1 MTPTTMKR
9 IAADLGVSIT
19 TVSKVLNN
27 HADIGPATR
36 AKVLAR
42 VEELG
47 YRPNAVA
54 RSLSLRRTH
63 TLGVVIP
70 DLMHSFFVEVVAGIE
85 AVASARGYGLLLCSS
100 TENPRKERSELEM
113 LRSRQVDGIVLASV
127 HGSHNSELLQR
138 IATHGGALV
147 MIDRDDHPRVRC
159 HRVLTDD
166 ELVGRMA
173 TDHLIAHGRRAI
185 GHIAGPPITHAR
197 RREAGYRAALHD
209 AGIEGPE
216 SWVVRGGFMEADG
229 YQAMQTL
236 LATEPAIDAVF
247 AANDPAA
254 IGALQAIWDAGL
266 RVPDDIA
273 VVGAGDIAHGD
284 LLRVPLTTVGWAKE
298 ELGRRAAELIFEQLS
313 ARDDLAFRR
322 VIIPP
327 HMVVRESCGAGSG
340 GSATVTRPAAA
351 TARRIIGVSERLK
364 PHPKPRPTPASRL
377 AAGSKRPR

>member
-1 MTPTTMKR
+1 MIERGTAMTPTTMKR

-27 HADIGPATR
+27 HADIGQATR
-36 AKVLAR
+36 ARVLAR

-85 AVASARGYGLLLCSS
+85 SVASARGYGLLLCSS

-127 HGSHNSELLQR
+127 HGSNNSELLQR
-138 IATHGGALV
+138 IAAHGGALV

-166 ELVGRMA
+166 DLVGRMA
-173 TDHLIAHGRRAI
+173 TEHLLAQGRRAI
-185 GHIAGPPITHAR
+185 GHLAGPPLTHAR
-197 RREAGYRAALHD
+197 RREAGYTAALHD
-209 AGIEGPE
+209 AGIEPASG
-216 SWVVRGGFMEADG
+216 WIVRGGFMDADG
-229 YQAMQTL
+229 YRAMQRL
-236 LATEPAIDAVF
+236 LEVRPRVDAVF

-254 IGALQAIWDAGL
+254 IGAMQAIWEAGL

-273 VVGAGDIAHGD
+273 VIGAGDIAHGD

-298 ELGRRAAELIFEQLS
+298 ELGRRAAELIFDQIGGREE
-313 ARDDLAFRR
+313 LAFRR

-327 HMVVRESCGAGSG
+327 HLVIRESSGA
-340 GSATVTRPAAA
+340 R
-351 TARRIIGVSERLK
+351 
-364 PHPKPRPTPASRL
+364 TPAGPDSPPVRDPRRGGNGNRSSRPD
-377 AAGSKRPR
+377 AKPKRPR

>member
-36 AKVLAR
+36 ARVLAR
-42 VEELG
+42 VDELG

-54 RSLSLRRTH
+54 RSLTLRRTH

-70 DLMHSFFVEVVAGIE
+70 DLMHSFFVEVVAGLEI
-85 AVASARGYGLLLCSS
+85 VANARGYGLLLCSS

-127 HGSHNSELLQR
+127 HGSNDTEFLQR
-138 IATHGGALV
+138 IAGAGVALV

-166 ELVGRMA
+166 DLVGRIA
-173 TDHLIAHGRRAI
+173 TKHLLSQGRRAI
-185 GHIAGPPITHAR
+185 AHIAGPAITHAK
-197 RREAGYRAALHD
+197 RREAGYIAALRE
-209 AGIEGPE
+209 AGVEPRSE
-216 SWVVRGGFMEADG
+216 WVVRGGFMDADG
-229 YQAMQTL
+229 YHAMQRLLTL
-236 LATEPAIDAVF
+236 DPPIDAVF

-254 IGALQAIWDAGL
+254 IGAMQAIWEAGL
-266 RVPDDIA
+266 AVPDDIA

-284 LLRVPLTTVGWAKE
+284 LLRVPLSTVGWSKE
-298 ELGRRAAELIFEQLS
+298 ELGKRAAELIFDQIDG
-313 ARDDLAFRR
+313 DDEVAFQR

-327 HMVVRESCGAGSG
+327 RMVVRASCGEEAPG
-340 GSATVTRPAAA
+340 AANVQPRV
-351 TARRIIGVSERLK
+351 RRQR
-364 PHPKPRPTPASRL
+364 
-377 AAGSKRPR
+377 

>member
-54 RSLSLRRTH
+54 RSLTLRRTY

-70 DLMHSFFVEVVAGIE
+70 DLTHSFFVEIVAGIE
-85 AVASARGYGLLLCSS
+85 SVASARGYGLLLCSS
-100 TENPRKERSELEM
+100 SENPKKERSELEM
-113 LRSRQVDGIVLASV
+113 LRARQVDGIVLGSV

-138 IATHGGALV
+138 IAAHGGALV

-173 TDHLIAHGRRAI
+173 TEHLLAQGRRAV
-185 GHIAGPPITHAR
+185 GHIAGPSITHAR
-197 RREAGYRAALHD
+197 RREAGYAAALRD
-209 AGIEGPE
+209 AGISAKPE
-216 SWVVRGGFMEADG
+216 WIVRGGFMEMDG
-229 YQAMQTL
+229 YNGMQQI
-236 LATEPAIDAVF
+236 LAFEPRIDAVF

-254 IGALQAIWDAGL
+254 IGAMQAIWDAGL

-284 LLRVPLTTVGWAKE
+284 LLKVPLTTVGWPKE
-298 ELGRRAAELIFEQLS
+298 ELGRRAAELILEQIS
-313 ARDDLAFRR
+313 GREEVAFRR

-327 HMVVRESCGAGSG
+327 HMVVRESCGARSAEHDAAESRVPARARSAG
-340 GSATVTRPAAA
+340 GDQ
-351 TARRIIGVSERLK
+351 LK
-364 PHPKPRPTPASRL
+364 LQPKPRPAL
-377 AAGSKRPR
+377 AARFAERSKRPR

>member
-27 HADIGPATR
+27 HADIGQATR
-36 AKVLAR
+36 ARVLAR

-54 RSLSLRRTH
+54 RSLTLRRTH

-70 DLMHSFFVEVVAGIE
+70 DLMHSFFVEVVSGIE
-85 AVASARGYGLLLCSS
+85 SVASARGYGLLLCSS
-100 TENPRKERSELEM
+100 TENSRKERSELEM

-127 HGSHNSELLQR
+127 HGSNNAELLQR
-138 IATHGGALV
+138 IAAVSAVV

-166 ELVGRMA
+166 DLVGRMA
-173 TDHLIAHGRRAI
+173 TEHLLAQGRRAVA
-185 GHIAGPPITHAR
+185 HIAGPLLAHAK
-197 RREAGYRAALHD
+197 RREAGYLAALHD
-209 AGIEGPE
+209 AGIEPNPA
-216 SWVVRGGFMEADG
+216 WIARGGFMDGDG
-229 YQAMQTL
+229 YHAMQRLLTL
-236 LATEPAIDAVF
+236 DPKIDAVF

-254 IGALQAIWDAGL
+254 IGAMQAIWEAGL
-266 RVPDDIA
+266 QVPDDVA

-298 ELGRRAAELIFEQLS
+298 ELGRRAAELILEQIGG
-313 ARDDLAFRR
+313 REEVAFRR
-322 VIIPP
+322 VVISPRL
-327 HMVVRESCGAGSG
+327 VVRESCGGGSG
-340 GSATVTRPAAA
+340 QTGF
-351 TARRIIGVSERLK
+351 K
-364 PHPKPRPTPASRL
+364 P
-377 AAGSKRPR
+377 KRPR

>member
-36 AKVLAR
+36 ARVLAR

-54 RSLSLRRTH
+54 RSLSLRRTN

-85 AVASARGYGLLLCSS
+85 SVASAHGYGLLLCSS

-113 LRSRQVDGIVLASV
+113 LRSRQVDGIVIASV
-127 HGSHNSELLQR
+127 HGSNNSELLQR
-138 IATHGGALV
+138 IAAHGRALV
-147 MIDRDDHPRVRC
+147 MIDRDDHPRVLC

-166 ELVGRMA
+166 DLVGRMA
-173 TDHLIAHGRRAI
+173 TEHLLAQGRRAI
-185 GHIAGPPITHAR
+185 GHIAGPPLAHAR
-197 RREAGYRAALHD
+197 RRETGYITALRDAA
-209 AGIEGPE
+209 IEPLPQ
-216 SWVVRGGFMEADG
+216 WIVRGGFMDGDG
-229 YQAMQTL
+229 YHAMQRL
-236 LATEPAIDAVF
+236 LKVDPAIDAVF

-254 IGALQAIWDAGL
+254 IGAMQAIWEAGL
-266 RVPDDIA
+266 RVPEDIA
-273 VVGAGDIAHGD
+273 VIGAGDIAHGD
-284 LLRVPLTTVGWAKE
+284 LLKVPLTTIGWAKE
-298 ELGRRAAELIFEQLS
+298 ELGRRAAELLLDQIGDQIGRHEET
-313 ARDDLAFRR
+313 AFQR

-327 HMVVRESCGAGSG
+327 RLVVRESSG
-340 GSATVTRPAAA
+340 GKVSSSNHPLGATDTAHPAGNGNRPA
-351 TARRIIGVSERLK
+351 
-364 PHPKPRPTPASRL
+364 RPDAK
-377 AAGSKRPR
+377 AQRPR

>member
-36 AKVLAR
+36 ARVLAR

-127 HGSHNSELLQR
+127 HGAHNSELLQR
-138 IATHGGALV
+138 IAAHGGALV

-173 TDHLIAHGRRAI
+173 TEHLIAQGRHAI
-185 GHIAGPPITHAR
+185 GHLTGPPITHAR
-197 RREAGYRAALHD
+197 RREAGYLAALRD
-209 AGIEGPE
+209 AGIDPPAT
-216 SWVVRGGFMEADG
+216 WIVRGGFMEMDG
-229 YQAMQTL
+229 YHAMQTL
-236 LATEPAIDAVF
+236 LAAGPRIDAVF

-254 IGALQAIWDAGL
+254 IGAMQAIWDAGL
-266 RVPDDIA
+266 RVPEDIA

-298 ELGRRAAELIFEQLS
+298 ELGRRAAELIFEQLT
-313 ARDDLAFRR
+313 AREELAFRR

-327 HMVVRESCGAGSG
+327 YMVVRESCGAGAP
-340 GSATVTRPAAA
+340 SAEVARAQGPAAV
-351 TARRIIGVSERLK
+351 RIIGAAGRTK
-364 PHPKPRPTPASRL
+364 RGPRSRPAPPSRF